1 MGLILTLIL
10 YGGSVRIKSTDS
22 SGIND
27 IPLIQSSLNITFVR
41 KEPLSSGSACPPSFS
56 YCCHFVPPQPNAGT
70 GCMGAVQQARIQ
82 AKATTITAM
91 LKSRI
96 LCTLFC
102 SIRVMLLSSQMFAFL
117 VIYQKYIV
125 VP

>member
-1 MGLILTLIL
+1 MVVLAPPQVLVTAAIL
-10 YGGSVRIKSTDS
+10 Y
-22 SGIND
+22 
-27 IPLIQSSLNITFVR
+27 
-41 KEPLSSGSACPPSFS
+41 
-56 YCCHFVPPQPNAGT
+56 PPQPNAGT

-82 AKATTITAM
+82 AKVITITAM

-102 SIRVMLLSSQMFAFL
+102 SIRVMLLSSPIFVFL